1 MDNQQGPTVSHRELC
16 SMLCGSL
23 DEKGVWRRMDAHI
36 CVAELLCCSPK
47 ATITVLIG
55 YTPIRN
61 KLMSLKERKKKQ
73 QNTLATGRAC
83 WGSVSSNRVE
93 RQILQPQEE
102 ALLRPLKRR
111 CLHLFI
117 RSFMHPFVL
126 LSIHSF
132 VQQPFV
138 YYCMPDVHRHRG
150 YSLGSRRANEL
161 NDQPPFR
168 QPPPAR
174 G

>member
-1 MDNQQGPTVSHRELC
+1 MDVF
-16 SMLCGSL
+16 
-23 DEKGVWRRMDAHI
+23 I

-61 KLMSLKERKKKQ
+61 KLMSLSERKKKS
-73 QNTLATGRAC
+73 NKTLRPWDVPVEELCPPTVLKGR
-83 WGSVSSNRVE
+83 SFSPKR
-93 RQILQPQEE
+93 
-102 ALLRPLKRR
+102 RPLKRR

-117 RSFMHPFVL
+117 HSFMHPFVL
-126 LSIHSF
+126 LSIRSF

-150 YSLGSRRANEL
+150 
-161 NDQPPFR
+161 
-168 QPPPAR
+168 
-174 G
+174 